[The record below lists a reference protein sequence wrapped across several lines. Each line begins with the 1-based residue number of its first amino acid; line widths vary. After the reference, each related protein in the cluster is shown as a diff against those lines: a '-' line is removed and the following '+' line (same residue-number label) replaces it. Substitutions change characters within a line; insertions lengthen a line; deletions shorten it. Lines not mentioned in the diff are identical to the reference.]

1 METENSTKTGTA
13 TDANTVL
20 AEGFN
25 PHETIVVGW
34 LDGKITYC
42 RTFNH
47 VTDRYNMMK
56 AFDYVREHCDNYT
69 MSSRLDKLIR
79 YEG

>member
-1 METENSTKTGTA
+1 METETSTKTETA

-34 LDGKITYC
+34 QKGKITYC
-42 RTFNH
+42 RTFND
-47 VTDRYNMMK
+47 VSDRYNMMK
-56 AFDYVREHCDNYT
+56 AFDYVREHCEICY
-69 MSSRLDKLIR
+69 MSSRLDALIKP
-79 YEG
+79 ED